1 MDPNWNEL
9 KNELAAGPFPEN
21 GFSKQLQ
28 RQIVQKLDGQLSTSK
43 TRMLRTAGAW
53 LFILLLFTFISLNW
67 TPLTETVGSIEESAG
82 QVNNLKA
89 VNDHNQIIDKE
100 QSPVKSVLLIGLR
113 TDFQTKNEKRVL
125 SGNYYSEYRSLMI
138 TGDVKNPTKLEV
150 AAEGSGILI
159 PYRQDFWKITPIT
172 LETKNDTYHYL
183 SAYKAKE
190 VAIQRKY
197 EDTPDQEIRHN
208 EKLVFAGNQYV
219 SIVENDEEWRGN
231 APANYEKI
239 WTRTLEQMNSPTD
252 QTQKSITL
260 EQIFNNQAVEAI
272 TQLQSQMQ
280 APQSAIKD
288 EITGENWTITRSK
301 GRWIPQIAETH
312 AFTNNHAT
320 SYTLH
325 SLAFSLPESVV
336 SYDQLTCSWEQII
349 EAQPEAVDAVSSP
362 YGDMIAIL
370 TASKLYAY
378 TLVNNQ
384 IGPLALQVDLH
395 QNEALVMA
403 QWASAKYA
411 DNWVKEG
418 KSYLNYE

>member
-9 KNELAAGPFPEN
+9 KNELAAGPFQEI
-21 GFSKQLQ
+21 GFNKQLQ
-28 RQIVQKLDGQLSTSK
+28 RQIKQKLDGQLSIYK

-53 LFILLLFTFISLNW
+53 SFIFLLFTFIALNW
-67 TPLTETVGSIEESAG
+67 TPLTESVVSIEETAG
-82 QVNNLKA
+82 KVNNPKA
-89 VNDHNQIIDKE
+89 ANDHNNILNQE
-100 QSPVKSVLLIGLR
+100 QSPIKSVLLIGFR
-113 TDFQTKNEKRVL
+113 TDFQNKNEKRVL
-125 SGNYYSEYRSLMI
+125 SGNNYSEYRSLMI
-138 TGDVKNPTKLEV
+138 TGNANDPTKLQI

-159 PYRQDFWKITPIT
+159 PYSQHFWKIAPIT

-183 SAYKAKE
+183 TAYKANG

-197 EDTPDQEIRHN
+197 TDTPDYELRHN

-239 WTRTLEQMNSPTD
+239 WTRTLDQMNSPTNHA
-252 QTQKSITL
+252 QNSITL

-280 APQSAIKD
+280 EPQSAIKD

-312 AFTNNHAT
+312 TFTNNHAT

-325 SLAFSLPESVV
+325 PLAFSLPERVV
-336 SYDQLTCSWEQII
+336 SYDQLTCTWEQII

-362 YGDMIAIL
+362 NGDMIGIL

-378 TLVNNQ
+378 PLVNNQ
-384 IGPLALQVDLH
+384 IGQLALQVDLH
-395 QNEALVMA
+395 PNEALVMA

-411 DNWVKEG
+411 NKWVEEG
-418 KSYLNYE
+418 KRYLKHE